1 MSHSYQTRTPADVA
15 RYTEQAK
22 RVTPMALA
30 RLDEMVQAGR
40 LPEML
45 DVQVLASLAQLP
57 PEAQQRAA
65 DTFASNDLSA
75 VRFYSIF
82 LRTKIARERRRR

>member
-75 VRFYSIF
+75 VRLFFFYF
-82 LRTKIARERRRR
+82 L